1 MTEQKLN
8 RRQWLAKMTAIAG
21 AAIAAPV
28 GSGAPDT
35 SGCTDCGR
43 CMPCRYGV
51 DIPAV
56 LRFHAEAI
64 KNGLVPDPSLPVESA
79 AYRKASQRY
88 LGKYSRAITHTHQA
102 HRCIRCWHCLGTCPE
117 NIFIVEELEKITAAT
132 DKMREA
138 LCYE

>member
-8 RRQWLAKMTAIAG
+8 RRQWMAKMTAIAG

-28 GSGAPDT
+28 LSGAPDT

-88 LGKYSRAITHTHQA
+88 LG
-102 HRCIRCWHCLGTCPE
+102 
-117 NIFIVEELEKITAAT
+117 NTAAPSPIRIRLT
-132 DKMREA
+132 GASDAGIVSSHA
-138 LCYE
+138 LKTYS

>member
-28 GSGAPDT
+28 LSGSPAT

-132 DKMREA
+132 DKMRES